1 MSAKKQMGMTISTT
15 VQQQR
20 QPRLL
25 SLKFL
30 RIMAPHVRDADLRD
44 VNSMVCWLLSTL
56 STLRGHQPVP
66 PPPRSRERIWSED
79 TIRHFRTGAGSSPV
93 DTTSPNLH
101 QRYNTYTSRTP
112 NLHNCSVRG
121 ALERD
126 RDDSDAPARG
136 EWRVRG

>member
-79 TIRHFRTGAGSSPV
+79 TIRQLPDRCRKPV
-93 DTTSPNLH
+93 RHLSYSGT
-101 QRYNTYTSRTP
+101 
-112 NLHNCSVRG
+112 NLHNYVSEGFAGG
-121 ALERD
+121 AG
-126 RDDSDAPARG
+126 AGA
-136 EWRVRG
+136 